1 MGLGLPAVSSG
12 FGRLGF
18 QQVAMGFGCLGRSF
32 RLVPCFRVGYHAVGD
47 GRGPGCFRRSFGL
60 ASFALLLF
68 CLLQRFACGVPPF
81 CLVWCGLPSAGLVA
95 WAHLVVRFRL
105 LVSVS
110 FGFVGSC
117 LSAWFDSVW
126 LVTVFGRC

>member
-32 RLVPCFRVGYHAVGD
+32 GLVPCSRVGYHAVGD

-60 ASFALLLF
+60 ASFALLLSVLF
-68 CLLQRFACGVPPF
+68 TPEVCLRRAAVLFGLVRFAFRCSG
-81 CLVWCGLPSAGLVA
+81 CLGP
-95 WAHLVVRFRL
+95 
-105 LVSVS
+105 
-110 FGFVGSC
+110 
-117 LSAWFDSVW
+117 LS
-126 LVTVFGRC
+126 G